1 MEKRFHIKW
10 WILLLLC
17 IPVLY
22 IAIQLFAVMYRS
34 YVTETVREDIL
45 SDSLDCRGIL
55 GMSETEVLYD
65 GSGILGYTV
74 QNGERVS
81 AGAVVAEAFTTT
93 AQAQQSAKARA
104 ITQELDTLNKSTIS
118 AAGTDT
124 EMLMAQTYRGVCDFL
139 DLVSGTNYKRL
150 AADKAEVQLAANKT
164 QVVIGAQSDFSE
176 RIAMLT
182 AQRDAA
188 QQAGTGLS
196 ITAPVGGY
204 FVAGEDSRKRLYTT
218 QQLQEMPPAE
228 LSAAAQEDAQE
239 NAAAVA
245 GKIIEDYRWRFFA
258 SVTPEQAE
266 KFVVGAQVQV
276 SFPDVSNEK
285 IPAAVVAVT
294 LDEDAGLAKVELLCD
309 YINADVVTLEHARA
323 RITFRSYAGLR
334 IDKRALRVVDG
345 VDGVY
350 IRHGNVAYFAR
361 INIIYED
368 ANYLLV
374 PLEQVDGENEV
385 KRYDEAIVEGR

>member
-1 MEKRFHIKW
+1 
-10 WILLLLC
+10 
-17 IPVLY
+17 
-22 IAIQLFAVMYRS
+22 
-34 YVTETVREDIL
+34 
-45 SDSLDCRGIL
+45 
-55 GMSETEVLYD
+55 
-65 GSGILGYTV
+65 
-74 QNGERVS
+74 
-81 AGAVVAEAFTTT
+81 
-93 AQAQQSAKARA
+93 
-104 ITQELDTLNKSTIS
+104 
-118 AAGTDT
+118 
-124 EMLMAQTYRGVCDFL
+124 
-139 DLVSGTNYKRL
+139 L

-176 RIAMLT
+176 RVAMLT

-385 KRYDEAIVEGR
+385 KRYDEAIVEGRDLFDGKLL